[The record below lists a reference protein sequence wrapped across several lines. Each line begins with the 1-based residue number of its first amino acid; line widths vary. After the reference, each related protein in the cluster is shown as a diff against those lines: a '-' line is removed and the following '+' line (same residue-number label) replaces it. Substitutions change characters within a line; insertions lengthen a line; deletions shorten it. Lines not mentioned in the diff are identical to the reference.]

1 MNLRP
6 HRRAPTARVLL
17 RAVVPVLPTTTL
29 NEVFDLFTADP
40 QRLAVAVVD
49 GDAAVGL
56 VNRKALVERFARPYA
71 RELFGRKPISAFMES
86 APLVVELDT
95 DLDELSRLIVEG
107 DMQPMYDGFILTDN
121 GRYAGLGAGHDLM
134 RVLTERKQEHLYELA
149 HYDALTGLPN
159 RLLLQDRLRQAL
171 AKARRD
177 DRALALLFI
186 DIDRF
191 KFVND
196 TLGHAA
202 GDELIRQ
209 VGQRLEAAVR
219 ESDTVARV
227 GGDEFI
233 VLACGIDNAQKA
245 DAVAQKLLGAF
256 APACMLDGHEL
267 VVSAS
272 IGIALFPADD
282 DGGEAGELFKKAD
295 VALHKAKELG
305 KGQYQFYSAEMNQ
318 ASVERLKLENN
329 LRRALDARELTLA
342 FQPRIDL
349 KTRRVT
355 SVEALLRWKSRALGS
370 VSPAQFI
377 PVAEETGLI
386 VPIGEWVL
394 REACRQAKAWQ
405 AAGLPPLRVAVN
417 LSARQFQRFD
427 LIKTIEHVLADTGL
441 APHYL
446 ELELTESLAMQN
458 ARQTVATLSVLAAMG
473 ISIAIDDFGTG
484 YSSLAYLKR
493 FPVDSLKIDQSFI
506 REIAS
511 GGDDAAITKAIIAMA
526 HEIKLRV
533 VAEGVET
540 EAQQRFLERH
550 HCDEMQGF
558 LFSRPLPAD
567 ELATLLAHRHAE
579 TA

>member
-1 MNLRP
+1 MNPRS

-17 RAVVPVLPTTTL
+17 RAVAPVLPTTTL

-245 DAVAQKLLGAF
+245 DAVAQKLLDAL

-295 VALHKAKELG
+295 AALHKAKELG

>member
-1 MNLRP
+1 MNPRP
-6 HRRAPTARVLL
+6 HRRAPTARVLP
-17 RAVVPVLPTTTL
+17 ATTL
-29 NEVFDLFTADP
+29 NEVFDLFTTDP

-49 GDAAVGL
+49 GDVPVGL

-209 VGQRLEAAVR
+209 VGQRLGAAVR

-245 DAVAQKLLGAF
+245 GAVAQKLLDAL

-272 IGIALFPADD
+272 VGIALFPADD
-282 DGGEAGELFKKAD
+282 GGGEAGELFKKAD
-295 VALHKAKELG
+295 AALHKAKELG
-305 KGQYQFYSAEMNQ
+305 KGQHQFYSAEMNQ
-318 ASVERLKLENN
+318 AGVERLKLENN
-329 LRRALDARELTLA
+329 LRRALAARELTLA

-355 SVEALLRWKSRALGS
+355 SVEALLRWKSRALGP

-417 LSARQFQRFD
+417 LSARQFRRFD
-427 LIKTIEHVLADTGL
+427 LIKTIEHVLADTDL

-458 ARQTVATLSVLAAMG
+458 ARQTVATLSVIAAMG
-473 ISIAIDDFGTG
+473 VSIAIDDFGTG

-506 REIAS
+506 RDIAS

-567 ELATLLAHRHAE
+567 ELAMLLAHRHAE

>member
-245 DAVAQKLLGAF
+245 DAVAQKLLDAL

-295 VALHKAKELG
+295 AALHKAKELG